1 MTRQRNKAE
10 YRDERAADPEDEWD
24 GRRSRTDVRRRSGKT
39 GNTGNR
45 RRRRRRDRRKARI
58 HFLASMLG
66 TLLGAVLLVLVAY
79 TALNLFF
86 GFGKVNIQKLRDQG
100 YPESLISLVE
110 RNPETKDFVLDYPKY
125 KGLQDIDLSKEV
137 TKGEIP
143 HFLQW
148 DKRWGYETYGSDFL
162 AITGCGPTCLS
173 MVVCGLTGETQWNP
187 YEVAK
192 MAEDEDIDGVGDAGG
207 ERERH
212 AQGIDGPVRV
222 EKQQD
227 AERAQKRAEQRALFH
242 LFPQQKAAEH
252 GARDQR
258 LADKGADPAENVG
271 RDHRRKQ
278 QRERQ
283 HKAPYVGVPEMHSGR
298 HSLVSSLFSMCRFRL
313 CRTFSKV
320 FSSSSE

>member
-1 MTRQRNKAE
+1 MTRQRNKAD
-10 YRDERAADPEDEWD
+10 YRDERTADPEDEWD

-45 RRRRRRDRRKARI
+45 RRRRRRNRRKARI

-100 YPESLISLVE
+100 YPESLISLVK
-110 RNPETKDFVLDYPKY
+110 RNPETKDFVLNYPKY

-192 MAEDEDIDGVGDAGG
+192 MAEDNGYYVDGSGSSWELMSSGAEKLGLTVSNVIFDEEHIRSTLEAGQPIICIMGPGDFTDAGHFLVLTG
-207 ERERH
+207 VDKNGDIILRDPNSVERT
-212 AQGIDGPVRV
+212 
-222 EKQQD
+222 KQHWD
-227 AERAQKRAEQRALFH
+227 VQKLMNQMKNLWAYS
-242 LFPQQKAAEH
+242 
-252 GARDQR
+252 
-258 LADKGADPAENVG
+258 V
-271 RDHRRKQ
+271 
-278 QRERQ
+278 
-283 HKAPYVGVPEMHSGR
+283 
-298 HSLVSSLFSMCRFRL
+298 
-313 CRTFSKV
+313 
-320 FSSSSE
+320 

>member
-1 MTRQRNKAE
+1 MTRQRNKAD
-10 YRDERAADPEDEWD
+10 YRDERTADPEDEWD

-45 RRRRRRDRRKARI
+45 RRRRRRNRRKARI

-86 GFGKVNIQKLRDQG
+86 GFGKVNIQKLKDQG

-192 MAEDEDIDGVGDAGG
+192 MAEDNGYYVDGSGSSWELMSSGAEKLGLTVSAVSFDEEHIRAALESGQPIICVMGPGDFTDAGHFLVLTG
-207 ERERH
+207 VDKNGDIILKDPNSLERT
-212 AQGIDGPVRV
+212 
-222 EKQQD
+222 KQHWD
-227 AERAQKRAEQRALFH
+227 LQKLMNQMKNLWAYS
-242 LFPQQKAAEH
+242 
-252 GARDQR
+252 
-258 LADKGADPAENVG
+258 V
-271 RDHRRKQ
+271 
-278 QRERQ
+278 
-283 HKAPYVGVPEMHSGR
+283 
-298 HSLVSSLFSMCRFRL
+298 
-313 CRTFSKV
+313 
-320 FSSSSE
+320 

>member
-1 MTRQRNKAE
+1 MTRQRNKAD
-10 YRDERAADPEDEWD
+10 YRDERAADLEDEWD
-24 GRRSRTDVRRRSGKT
+24 GRRSRTDVRGRSGKT

-45 RRRRRRDRRKARI
+45 RRRRRRNRRKARI

-125 KGLQDIDLSKEV
+125 KELQDIDLSKEV

-192 MAEDEDIDGVGDAGG
+192 MAEDKGYYVDGAGSSWDLMSSGAEKLGLTVLNVIFDEEHIRSTLEAGQPIICIMGPGDFTDAGHFLVLTG
-207 ERERH
+207 VDKNGDIILRDPNSVERTNRH
-212 AQGIDGPVRV
+212 WDL
-222 EKQQD
+222 
-227 AERAQKRAEQRALFH
+227 QKLMSQMKNLWA
-242 LFPQQKAAEH
+242 
-252 GARDQR
+252 
-258 LADKGADPAENVG
+258 
-271 RDHRRKQ
+271 
-278 QRERQ
+278 
-283 HKAPYVGVPEMHSGR
+283 YS
-298 HSLVSSLFSMCRFRL
+298 C
-313 CRTFSKV
+313 
-320 FSSSSE
+320 

>member
-1 MTRQRNKAE
+1 MTRQRNKAD
-10 YRDERAADPEDEWD
+10 YRDERTADPEDEWD

-45 RRRRRRDRRKARI
+45 RRRRRRNRRKARI

-86 GFGKVNIQKLRDQG
+86 GFGKVNIQKLKDQG
-100 YPESLISLVE
+100 YPESLILLVE

-192 MAEDEDIDGVGDAGG
+192 MAEDNGYYVDGSGSSWDLMSSGAEKLGLTVSNVIFDEEHIRSTLEAGQPIICIMGPGDFTDAGHFLVLTG
-207 ERERH
+207 VDKNGDIILRDPNSVERT
-212 AQGIDGPVRV
+212 
-222 EKQQD
+222 KQHWD
-227 AERAQKRAEQRALFH
+227 VQKLMNQMKNLWAYS
-242 LFPQQKAAEH
+242 
-252 GARDQR
+252 
-258 LADKGADPAENVG
+258 V
-271 RDHRRKQ
+271 
-278 QRERQ
+278 
-283 HKAPYVGVPEMHSGR
+283 
-298 HSLVSSLFSMCRFRL
+298 
-313 CRTFSKV
+313 
-320 FSSSSE
+320 